1 MIFRNDPKDMYLP
14 SEKTRF
20 HAISD
25 DKLIQDTVSWL
36 SLYPYNTALHY
47 HVNILDYLCFHHKLI
62 QYTSNSFTFRPSVRP
77 VLSTAIVVFE
87 LRWITRE

>member
-14 SEKTRF
+14 SEKNRF

-47 HVNILDYLCFHHKLI
+47 HENILDY
-62 QYTSNSFTFRPSVRP
+62 
-77 VLSTAIVVFE
+77 
-87 LRWITRE
+87 